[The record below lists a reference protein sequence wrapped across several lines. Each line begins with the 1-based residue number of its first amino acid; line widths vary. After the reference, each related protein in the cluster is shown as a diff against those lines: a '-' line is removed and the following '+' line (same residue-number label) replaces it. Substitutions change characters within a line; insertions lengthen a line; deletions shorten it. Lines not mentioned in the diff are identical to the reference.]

1 MTGKTDGKPVN
12 RARRAGPPDVEEPWL
27 GSYWSLAVFIAAEL
41 AIGSIAVR
49 LATPAPPPAVTA
61 SAASVPFPVQP
72 VAGSRVPATPL
83 EQVVQ
88 WAVAGD
94 AGGRP
99 FVVVDKP
106 GAHVMAFDAR
116 GQLMQSVP
124 ALLGSAIGD
133 DTVPGVGDKPLSQI
147 LPEER
152 ITPAGRF
159 VAQMGENLTGE
170 DVVWVDY
177 DAAVSMHRIRKVK
190 ESERRFER
198 LASDTVADNRISNG
212 CINLPVAFYEQVL
225 RPLVEAGPTVV
236 YVLPEQRSL
245 HEVFARHAGQASQP
259 QAPQAEAPQ
268 APRQPV
274 L

>member
-1 MTGKTDGKPVN
+1 MNGKTDGKSVN
-12 RARRAGPPDVEEPWL
+12 GAGAEEPWL

-41 AIGSIAVR
+41 AIGAMAVR
-49 LATPAPPPAVTA
+49 LTSTPPPQQVRAATPAGVEFPVA
-61 SAASVPFPVQP
+61 SA
-72 VAGSRVPATPL
+72 SRVPATQV

-88 WAVAGD
+88 WAVSGD

-106 GAHVMAFDAR
+106 GAHVLAFDAR
-116 GQLMQSVP
+116 GQLLQRVP
-124 ALLGSAIGD
+124 ALLGSALGD
-133 DTVPGVGDKPLSQI
+133 DSTPGIGDKPLSQI
-147 LPEER
+147 KPEER

-159 VAQMGENLTGE
+159 VAQMGETLTGE

-177 DAAVSMHRIRKVK
+177 DAAVSMHRVRVVK
-190 ESERRFER
+190 ESERRFAR
-198 LASDTVADNRISNG
+198 LASETTDDNRISNG

-225 RPLVEAGPTVV
+225 RPMVEAGPTVV
-236 YVLPEQRSL
+236 YVLPDQRTL
-245 HEVFARHAGQASQP
+245 QEVFARSVSSRPA
-259 QAPQAEAPQ
+259 Q

>member
-1 MTGKTDGKPVN
+1 MNGKTDGNSVN
-12 RARRAGPPDVEEPWL
+12 RAGADEPWL

-41 AIGSIAVR
+41 AIGSMVVR
-49 LATPAPPPAVTA
+49 LSAPPPSQAVAATA
-61 SAASVPFPVQP
+61 ANVGFAATL
-72 VAGSRVPATPL
+72 PANPRAPGTPL

-106 GAHVMAFDAR
+106 GAHVLVFDAR
-116 GQLMQSVP
+116 GQLVQRVP
-124 ALLGSAIGD
+124 ALLGSALGD
-133 DTVPGVGDKPLSQI
+133 DSPPGIGDKPLSQI
-147 LPEER
+147 KPEER
-152 ITPAGRF
+152 VTPAGRF
-159 VAQMGENLTGE
+159 VAQMGETLTGE

-177 DAAVSMHRIRKVK
+177 DAAVSMHRVRVVK
-190 ESERRFER
+190 ESEHRFAR
-198 LASDTVADNRISNG
+198 LASETIDDNRISNG

-225 RPLVEAGPTVV
+225 KPMVEAGPTVV
-236 YVLPEQRSL
+236 YVLPDRRSL
-245 HEVFARHAGQASQP
+245 QEVFTRQVSQKVP
-259 QAPQAEAPQ
+259 D

>member
-1 MTGKTDGKPVN
+1 MNGKTDGKSVN
-12 RARRAGPPDVEEPWL
+12 RAGADEPWL

-41 AIGSIAVR
+41 AIGSMVVR
-49 LATPAPPPAVTA
+49 LSTPPAPPQALA
-61 SAASVPFPVQP
+61 SAAVATPTRVGFP
-72 VAGSRVPATPL
+72 AASASRVPATPL

-88 WAVAGD
+88 WAVSGD

-106 GAHVMAFDAR
+106 GAHVLAFDAR
-116 GQLMQSVP
+116 GQLLQRVP
-124 ALLGSAIGD
+124 ALLGSALGD
-133 DTVPGVGDKPLSQI
+133 DSTPGIGDKPLSQI

-159 VAQMGENLTGE
+159 VAQMGETLTGE

-177 DAAVSMHRIRKVK
+177 DAAVSMHRVRVVK
-190 ESERRFER
+190 ESERRFAR
-198 LASDTVADNRISNG
+198 LASETIDDNRISNG

-236 YVLPEQRSL
+236 YVLPDRRSL
-245 HEVFARHAGQASQP
+245 QEVFARQVSQK
-259 QAPQAEAPQ
+259 APQ